1 MNDNMT
7 LNDYQIDAMGVRLE
21 TATPEYALQGLAAEV
36 GELLTVTSKAIRDG
50 KKLDHEL
57 MIKKEIGDILWMLA
71 AIATDNGYTLDE
83 IARSNL
89 HKLYAR
95 RDKGTLQGSGDYR

>member
-1 MNDNMT
+1 MT
-7 LNDYQIDAMGVRLE
+7 LNDYQIDAMGVRLPS
-21 TATPEYALQGLAAEV
+21 ASPEYALQGLVGEV
-36 GELLTVTSKAIRDG
+36 GELLSLTAKAIRDG

-57 MIKKEIGDILWMLA
+57 MIKKELGDILWMLA

-89 HKLYAR
+89 HKLYKR
-95 RDKGTLQGSGDYR
+95 KEEGTLQGSGDYR